1 MKAEGTAFGVCLRLP
16 GNLGQREQAMAP
28 KIRLDAAALA
38 TTTPILPHQQAA
50 WNWLQEQ
57 LTEPQ
62 VVEFAELFRADPPV
76 KEPLR
81 PPATNPLTGFPYF
94 SQVSSDGSD
103 GAEGWRQCQTS
114 AIAMCLAY
122 LKVKGINDD
131 TDYLKVVQRYG
142 DTTFQTTH
150 QLALKALGV
159 RARFV
164 KNCSASQLQAELRG
178 GLPAALGYLHRGP
191 VGAPSGGG
199 HWLACYG
206 FTPHGWVVHD
216 PQGTCDL
223 VNGGFAQQ
231 GGSSGKAQRYS
242 YKNFNP
248 RWLVE
253 GQASG
258 WAWLFS

>member
-1 MKAEGTAFGVCLRLP
+1 
-16 GNLGQREQAMAP
+16 MAP

-38 TTTPILPHQQAA
+38 TTKPILPHQQAA

-57 LTEPQ
+57 LTQPQ
-62 VVEFAELFRADPPV
+62 VTQFAELFRAAPAV
-76 KEPLR
+76 KEPPIAR
-81 PPATNPLTGFPYF
+81 PANPLSGFPYF
-94 SQVSSDGSD
+94 SQITSDGSD
-103 GAEGWRQCQTS
+103 GLGGWRQCQSS

-122 LKVKGINDD
+122 LKVKGIKDD
-131 TDYLKVVQRYG
+131 TDYLKVVNRYG
-142 DTTFQTTH
+142 DTTSQTTH

-164 KNCSASQLQAELRG
+164 QDCSASQLQAELRG

-206 FTPHGWVVHD
+206 FTPHGWVVND
-216 PQGTCDL
+216 PFGSCDL
-223 VNGGFAQQ
+223 LHGGFTQQ
-231 GGSSGKAQRYS
+231 GGTSGKAQVYS
-242 YKNFNP
+242 YRNFNP

-253 GQASG
+253 RQASG
-258 WAWLFS
+258 WAWLF

>member
-1 MKAEGTAFGVCLRLP
+1 M
-16 GNLGQREQAMAP
+16 
-28 KIRLDAAALA
+28 
-38 TTTPILPHQQAA
+38 
-50 WNWLQEQ
+50 
-57 LTEPQ
+57 
-62 VVEFAELFRADPPV
+62 
-76 KEPLR
+76 
-81 PPATNPLTGFPYF
+81 
-94 SQVSSDGSD
+94 
-103 GAEGWRQCQTS
+103 
-114 AIAMCLAY
+114 
-122 LKVKGINDD
+122 
-131 TDYLKVVQRYG
+131 
-142 DTTFQTTH
+142 
-150 QLALKALGV
+150 
-159 RARFV
+159 
-164 KNCSASQLQAELRG
+164 
-178 GLPAALGYLHRGP
+178 
-191 VGAPSGGG
+191 GAPTGGG